1 MGTISWKGQFSLQI
15 CFTHHRQKKFTSI
28 QTEMKI
34 AFSCN
39 YFYGNA
45 TNFRKDLDSLSIVD
59 WLSETEKI
67 PLNLDN
73 ITLSNIPHPQ

>member
-1 MGTISWKGQFSLQI
+1 MKRPVFIANLF
-15 CFTHHRQKKFTSI
+15 HPP
-28 QTEMKI
+28 QTKEIYVDPNRDEI